1 MIVRDTSGV
10 LDPTER
16 DPPPLPIPCPID
28 DGFILFGVKYCRED
42 DADEDDA
49 PLLLLAVC
57 VGVGCE
63 LDLLLFGSL
72 CTLPG
77 VVVLADNKLPLP
89 PPPGMLLLLL

>member
-16 DPPPLPIPCPID
+16 DPPPPPIPCPID

-42 DADEDDA
+42 AA
-49 PLLLLAVC
+49 PLLFLLAVC

-77 VVVLADNKLPLP
+77 VVVLADNKLPPPPPP